1 MIRLDKKKHNIIST
15 VKQQKCQHY
24 HKVRI
29 EKYEC
34 LTSEGVLPLDQNRI
48 IKQTKFT
55 YLLYE

>member
-1 MIRLDKKKHNIIST
+1 MIRLDKKKHNIILT

-24 HKVRI
+24 HQVKI

-55 YLLYE
+55 